1 MFNDTTL
8 SMVHPMIV
16 MILCHKSFNIDIIH
30 VLVHLNTL
38 FKKYRVML
46 LLINGQQQ
54 GKYLYYDS
62 SSEI

>member
-1 MFNDTTL
+1 VFNDTTL

-16 MILCHKSFNIDIIH
+16 MNLCHKSFNIDIIH

-54 GKYLYYDS
+54 GKYLFYDS